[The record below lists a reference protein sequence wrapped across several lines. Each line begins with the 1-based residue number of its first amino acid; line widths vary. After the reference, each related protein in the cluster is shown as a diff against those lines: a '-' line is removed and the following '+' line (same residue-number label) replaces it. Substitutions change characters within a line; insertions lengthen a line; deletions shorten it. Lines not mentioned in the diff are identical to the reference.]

1 MSNTK
6 MNKDIVPDNFTIGL
20 VIVDMIPVLLFGGS
34 GLIFG
39 LLARNILISIGASIC
54 FLSGFLKV
62 WWKLIVVIKKRNVW
76 FLFKQMRIVMPIG
89 FLILVIGIVIASIA
103 GKMGDVLRGCMQFP
117 QVILFALG
125 FVGMGLMGFFAKNLD
140 STDVKANWIEQ
151 ITNSLAQLFI
161 FMGLLM
167 LIF

>member
-6 MNKDIVPDNFTIGL
+6 MNKDVVPDNFTIGL

-34 GLIFG
+34 GFIFG
-39 LLARNILISIGASIC
+39 LLARNILIIIGAIIC

-89 FLILVIGIVIASIA
+89 FLILVIGIIIASVT
-103 GKMGDVLRGCMQFP
+103 GKMAQVLRGCMCFP
-117 QVILFALG
+117 QVILFVLG
-125 FVGMGLMGFFAKNLD
+125 FIGMALMGYFAMNLD
-140 STDVKANWIEQ
+140 STDVKSNWIEQ